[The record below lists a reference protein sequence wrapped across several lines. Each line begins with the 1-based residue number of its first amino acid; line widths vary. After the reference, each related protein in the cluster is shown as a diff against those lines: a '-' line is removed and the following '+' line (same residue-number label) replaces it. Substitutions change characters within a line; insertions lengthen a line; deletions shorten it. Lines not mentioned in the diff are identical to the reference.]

1 MESKLLRAWRES
13 DAADLVHAIN
23 NKKVIDNLRD
33 GIPYPYTLKDAETF
47 ILSRL
52 NADKT
57 AMFAWAI
64 TEEDRVIGSIG
75 IFRNSN
81 IHRLTA
87 EMGYYLGEDYWGRG
101 IATKA
106 VREAVEYVFEH
117 TDILRI
123 YAEPFANNIASC
135 RVLEKA
141 GFAFEGILCKNAIKN
156 GEILDMR
163 LYSIVR

>member
-52 NADKT
+52 SADKT

-64 TEEDRVIGSIG
+64 TQEDRVIGSIG

-106 VREAVEYVFEH
+106 VREAVGYVFEH

-141 GFAFEGILCKNAIKN
+141 GFAFEGILRKNAIKN

>member
-52 NADKT
+52 SADKT

-106 VREAVEYVFEH
+106 VREAVGYVFEH

-141 GFAFEGILCKNAIKN
+141 GFAFEGILRKNAIKN

>member
-52 NADKT
+52 SADKT

-64 TEEDRVIGSIG
+64 TQEDRVIGSIG

-106 VREAVEYVFEH
+106 VREAVGYVFEH

-141 GFAFEGILCKNAIKN
+141 GFAFEGILRKNAIKN

-163 LYSIVR
+163 LYSIVH

>member
-106 VREAVEYVFEH
+106 VREAVGYVFEH

-141 GFAFEGILCKNAIKN
+141 GFTFEGILCKNAIKN

>member
-52 NADKT
+52 SADKT

-64 TEEDRVIGSIG
+64 TEEDRVVGSIG

-106 VREAVEYVFEH
+106 VREAVGYVFEH

-141 GFAFEGILCKNAIKN
+141 GFAFEGILRKNAIKN

>member
-1 MESKLLRAWRES
+1 MELKRLRAWRES
-13 DAADLVHAIN
+13 DAKDVMHAIN
-23 NKKVIDNLRD
+23 NKRVLDNLRD
-33 GIPYPYTLKDAETF
+33 GIPYPYTLADAEAF
-47 ILSRL
+47 ISSRL

-57 AMFAWAI
+57 ETFAWAI
-64 TEEDRVIGSIG
+64 TEEDRAVGSIG
-75 IFRNSN
+75 VFRKGN

-87 EMGYYLGEDYWGRG
+87 EMGYYVDEEFWGRG
-101 IATKA
+101 IATEA
-106 VREAVEYVFEH
+106 VREAVGYVFEH

-123 YAEPFANNIASC
+123 YAEPFAKNLASC

-141 GFAFEGILCKNAIKN
+141 GFTFEGVLHKNALKN